1 MIIWDLKACE
11 TTDRSGRCRLWVALI
26 TTNVAEFSMNR
37 PDEQKLEELGVQEI
51 CQLLR
56 MLTSKW
62 ELDEQ
67 DEEVF

>member
-1 MIIWDLKACE
+1 M
-11 TTDRSGRCRLWVALI
+11 ALI